1 MMACKMRRMAHMN
14 DAFKRIL
21 ALARRTGD
29 RLIVT
34 DPDGLEAFALLSLD
48 QYEELLG
55 GPKDEP
61 GLPPPPPDL
70 PPPAPAIVDV
80 PTLEF
85 HDPEPPVDVPE
96 PPSIPITPVP
106 PPVSVPVLEAQPVEK
121 PPVSQA
127 LPSISG
133 EEEDFGEEQFYLE
146 PVE

>member
-1 MMACKMRRMAHMN
+1 MN

-61 GLPPPPPDL
+61 PLPPPPPDL
-70 PPPAPAIVDV
+70 PPPIPAAQDI
-80 PTLEF
+80 PTVAF
-85 HDPEPPVDVPE
+85 HDPEPPLE
-96 PPSIPITPVP
+96 PQESAPFPPPPVSA
-106 PPVSVPVLEAQPVEK
+106 PVSVPVLEEKQPEK

-127 LPSISG
+127 LPPISG
-133 EEEDFGEEQFYLE
+133 EEDDFGEEQFYLE

>member
-1 MMACKMRRMAHMN
+1 MACKMRRMAHMN

-34 DPDGLEAFALLSLD
+34 DPDGVEAFALLSLD

-61 GLPPPPPDL
+61 PLPPPPPDL
-70 PPPAPAIVDV
+70 PPISPAAADV

-85 HDPEPPVDVPE
+85 HDPDPLPDV
-96 PPSIPITPVP
+96 STP
-106 PPVSVPVLEAQPVEK
+106 PPRVQEGPVGGVFEEKPTEK
-121 PPVSQA
+121 PPVSQG
-127 LPSISG
+127 LPPISG
-133 EEEDFGEEQFYLE
+133 EEDDFGEEQFYLE

>member
-1 MMACKMRRMAHMN
+1 MN

-34 DPDGLEAFALLSLD
+34 DPDGAEAFALLSLD

-61 GLPPPPPDL
+61 PLPPPPPDL
-70 PPPAPAIVDV
+70 PPVTPAAQDI
-80 PTLEF
+80 PTVAF
-85 HDPEPPVDVPE
+85 HDQEPALEPVESTPLPPPPV
-96 PPSIPITPVP
+96 ST
-106 PPVSVPVLEAQPVEK
+106 PVSVPVSEEKQPEK
-121 PPVSQA
+121 QPISQA
-127 LPSISG
+127 LPPISG
-133 EEEDFGEEQFYLE
+133 EEDDFGEEQFYLE

>member
-1 MMACKMRRMAHMN
+1 MSHMN

-34 DPDGLEAFALLSLD
+34 DPDGQEAFALLSLD
-48 QYEELLG
+48 QYEELLA

-61 GLPPPPPDL
+61 GLPPPPPPDL
-70 PPPAPAIVDV
+70 TPTPVAVETASADFHEPEPAMETVKPAFI
-80 PTLEF
+80 PTL
-85 HDPEPPVDVPE
+85 PTA
-96 PPSIPITPVP
+96 I
-106 PPVSVPVLEAQPVEK
+106 PVSVPVLEEK
-121 PPVSQA
+121 STENLPVSPA
-127 LPSISG
+127 LPPISG

>member
-1 MMACKMRRMAHMN
+1 MN

-29 RLIVT
+29 RMIVT
-34 DPDGLEAFALLSLD
+34 DPDGREAFALLSLD

-70 PPPAPAIVDV
+70 PPPAPAPVEV
-80 PTLEF
+80 PTLDF
-85 HDPEPPVDVPE
+85 HEPDLSPEVLGSVPTVPSAVPV
-96 PPSIPITPVP
+96 
-106 PPVSVPVLEAQPVEK
+106 PVSVPISEEKTTEK
-121 PPVSQA
+121 PPVSQE
-127 LPSISG
+127 LPPISG

>member
-1 MMACKMRRMAHMN
+1 MPHMN

-34 DPDGLEAFALLSLD
+34 DPDGQEAFALLSLD

-70 PPPAPAIVDV
+70 PPPVPVAVDV

-85 HDPEPPVDVPE
+85 HESELPLDASEP
-96 PPSIPITPVP
+96 ILTPAP
-106 PPVSVPVLEAQPVEK
+106 QATSPVSVPVSEEKPTEK
-121 PPVSQA
+121 PPISQV
-127 LPSISG
+127 LPPISG